1 MGRGVAQDSFVLDG
15 RVIVGNVGNVTAL
28 GRPNAG

>member
-15 RVIVGNVGNVTAL
+15 RIIVGNLGNVTVL